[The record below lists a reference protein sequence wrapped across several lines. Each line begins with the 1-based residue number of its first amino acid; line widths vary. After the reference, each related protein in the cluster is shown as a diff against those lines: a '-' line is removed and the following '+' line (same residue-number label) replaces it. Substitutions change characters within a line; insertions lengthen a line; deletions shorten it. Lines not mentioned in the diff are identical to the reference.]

1 MRGPPHPPS
10 RDADSLAS
18 IPDDQRCLSE
28 RTLRS
33 MEWFYNIIL
42 RFFCWQFRRDYLEST
57 LVRPSRSVSASM
69 AAWGRTQG
77 EMPATEVLERTTA
90 HLGAAAADTLRRD
103 FEWLNTLLRRQPAE
117 NDRAWILTTGNQF
130 SPGKHLLQQK
140 LWPYVVSR
148 LQQRLAGNL
157 LQEAAETIFNM
168 ASALWYQDYLM
179 VLLPWLTSGEQLQFQ
194 QWFQVRNTFIHVA
207 SPMAPDEDKRFLPG
221 TGSRRDSAK
230 MLSVWDV
237 SEQDL
242 VSAAKEGRV
251 SEVEK
256 ILRRPQSPNVT
267 DEYGETPLGHA
278 VCAGHLEVVRVLLK
292 AWAHTDRPGRMSPC
306 LHAASELGHLDIV
319 RLLLE
324 KKSDK
329 NAQDRVGSTALT
341 RAATAGQLEIVR
353 LLVSARADIDKFDRL
368 NGTALKYAASKG
380 HAQIVR
386 FLLSKKADI
395 STADWL
401 GMTAV
406 RWASCRGHTEARQLL
421 VDAGADESGYV
432 PTRFVMCVFLIFLL
446 CTYGFSSLLRRLL
459 VAAVVPSLG
468 ESAFG
473 DTCPG

>member
-1 MRGPPHPPS
+1 MASPCSSNRLLRTVGS
-10 RDADSLAS
+10 FDSTHNS
-18 IPDDQRCLSE
+18 IL
-28 RTLRS
+28 
-33 MEWFYNIIL
+33 
-42 RFFCWQFRRDYLEST
+42 LESLHNDGILSQNPIVICQGPYIRRLISCSPT
-57 LVRPSRSVSASM
+57 SR
-69 AAWGRTQG
+69 GR
-77 EMPATEVLERTTA
+77 MFNP
-90 HLGAAAADTLRRD
+90 
-103 FEWLNTLLRRQPAE
+103 TLLAQGPSWAR
-117 NDRAWILTTGNQF
+117 
-130 SPGKHLLQQK
+130 K
-140 LWPYVVSR
+140 
-148 LQQRLAGNL
+148 
-157 LQEAAETIFNM
+157 
-168 ASALWYQDYLM
+168 
-179 VLLPWLTSGEQLQFQ
+179 
-194 QWFQVRNTFIHVA
+194 
-207 SPMAPDEDKRFLPG
+207 DKRFLPG

>member
-1 MRGPPHPPS
+1 MGS
-10 RDADSLAS
+10 FDSTHNS
-18 IPDDQRCLSE
+18 IL
-28 RTLRS
+28 
-33 MEWFYNIIL
+33 
-42 RFFCWQFRRDYLEST
+42 LESLHNDGILSQNPIVICQGPYIRRLISCSPT
-57 LVRPSRSVSASM
+57 SR
-69 AAWGRTQG
+69 GR
-77 EMPATEVLERTTA
+77 MFNP
-90 HLGAAAADTLRRD
+90 
-103 FEWLNTLLRRQPAE
+103 TLLAQGPSWAR
-117 NDRAWILTTGNQF
+117 
-130 SPGKHLLQQK
+130 K
-140 LWPYVVSR
+140 
-148 LQQRLAGNL
+148 
-157 LQEAAETIFNM
+157 
-168 ASALWYQDYLM
+168 
-179 VLLPWLTSGEQLQFQ
+179 
-194 QWFQVRNTFIHVA
+194 
-207 SPMAPDEDKRFLPG
+207 DKRFLPG

-292 AWAHTDRPGRMSPC
+292 ARAHTDRPGRMSPC

-395 STADWL
+395 STAGLAGDDCCAMGIVSWSYRSSA
-401 GMTAV
+401 TAGG
-406 RWASCRGHTEARQLL
+406 RG
-421 VDAGADESGYV
+421 
-432 PTRFVMCVFLIFLL
+432 
-446 CTYGFSSLLRRLL
+446 RR
-459 VAAVVPSLG
+459 
-468 ESAFG
+468 
-473 DTCPG
+473 